1 MRGEDEEDN
10 YEGAEDDKVLSKV
23 AVWGLMQMLMQDDD
37 GGDAEEAVSVEWAE
51 KCLSIHFKCPCGK
64 GYQILLSGNN
74 RYYKLVWSRSLSIS
88 FFSVTFLS
96 L

>member
-1 MRGEDEEDN
+1 MRDRLIEMKQWCDEVMREEDEEDDC
-10 YEGAEDDKVLSKV
+10 EGAEDEKVLSKV
-23 AVWGLMQMLMQDDD
+23 AVLGLMQMLMQDDD

-74 RYYKLVWSRSLSIS
+74 CYYKLV
-88 FFSVTFLS
+88 
-96 L
+96 

>member
-1 MRGEDEEDN
+1 MTVKALKMKKSCLRCALLIESR
-10 YEGAEDDKVLSKV
+10 VLSKV
-23 AVWGLMQMLMQDDD
+23 AVLGLMQDDD

-74 RYYKLVWSRSLSIS
+74 CYYKLV
-88 FFSVTFLS
+88 
-96 L
+96 